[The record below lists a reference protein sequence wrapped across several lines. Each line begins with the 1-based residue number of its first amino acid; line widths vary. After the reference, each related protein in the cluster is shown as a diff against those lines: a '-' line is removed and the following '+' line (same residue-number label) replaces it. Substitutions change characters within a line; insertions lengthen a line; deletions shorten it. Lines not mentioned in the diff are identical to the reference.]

1 MFNHEP
7 SGYQCPFC
15 AVLRGGDAGR
25 PSPDDVV
32 ARRERATA
40 LIASA
45 WWPRNHGHV
54 LVIPNAHYENLFD
67 LPSEYAYRV
76 HDLTREIAIA
86 LREAYECEGV
96 STRQHNGPA
105 GDQTVW
111 HYHVHVFPRYAGDHL
126 YGSVPAF
133 APPEQRREYA
143 ERLRSWFA
151 SAPAASAVPA
161 TPDARQVDSGH
172 TG

>member
-7 SGYQCPFC
+7 SGYRCPFC
-15 AVLRGGDAGR
+15 AVLRGGDTER
-25 PSPDDVV
+25 PTADDIV

-40 LIASA
+40 LIASS

-67 LPSEYAYRV
+67 LPSEDAYRV
-76 HDLTREIAIA
+76 HDLCREMAIA
-86 LREAYECEGV
+86 LREVYGCEGV

-111 HYHVHVFPRYAGDHL
+111 HHHVHVFPRYADDHL
-126 YGSVPAF
+126 YGSVPALV
-133 APPEQRREYA
+133 PPEQRREYA

-151 SAPAASAVPA
+151 SAVC
-161 TPDARQVDSGH
+161 
-172 TG
+172 